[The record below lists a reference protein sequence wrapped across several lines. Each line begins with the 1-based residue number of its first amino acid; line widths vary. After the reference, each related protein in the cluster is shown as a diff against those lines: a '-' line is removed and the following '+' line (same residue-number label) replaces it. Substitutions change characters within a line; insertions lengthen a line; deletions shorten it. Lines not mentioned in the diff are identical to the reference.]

1 MKHDPTFWLLARAT
15 GLTAYVL
22 LTASILAGLV
32 VKSKPFGKAIKLPTA
47 VDLHKFLALLGLL
60 ALGLHGATLV
70 LDRTIEIGIGALL
83 VPGLAPY
90 RPLWTGL
97 GVLAG
102 ELMLLVYVSFALK
115 RRIGQKNWR
124 RLHWATYAT
133 FAMGTAHGV
142 MAGSDSGQPWALAL
156 YLGAVGAVVFAT
168 AWRALV
174 RPGAPPRPQPVPQP
188 QAAQPPAAQT
198 EGAA

>member
-15 GLTAYVL
+15 GLTAYLL
-22 LTASILAGLV
+22 LTASVLAGLV
-32 VKSKPFGKAIKLPTA
+32 VKSKPFGKAVKPATA
-47 VDLHKFLALLGLL
+47 VDLHKMLALLSLGAL
-60 ALGLHGATLV
+60 ALHGLTLV
-70 LDRTIEIGIGALL
+70 LDETVEIGLGALL
-83 VPGLAPY
+83 VPGLATY

-102 ELMLLVYVSFALK
+102 ELMLIIYVSFSLR

-133 FAMGTAHGV
+133 FAAATAHGL

-156 YLGAVGAVVFAT
+156 YLGAVGSVVLAT

-174 RPGAPPRPQPVPQP
+174 PAGPPPRPRPQ
-188 QAAQPPAAQT
+188 QTSTTT
-198 EGAA
+198 EGVS

>member
-15 GLTAYVL
+15 GLTAYFL
-22 LTASILAGLV
+22 LTVSVLAGLV
-32 VKSKPFGKAIKLPTA
+32 VKSRPFGMALKPATA
-47 VDLHKFLALLGLL
+47 TDLHKTLAFLSLGAL
-60 ALGLHGATLV
+60 ALHGATLV
-70 LDRTIEIGIGALL
+70 LDRTIEIGLGALL

-90 RPLWTGL
+90 RPFWTGV
-97 GVLAG
+97 GVVAG
-102 ELMLLVYVSFALK
+102 ELMLIVYASFSLR

-133 FAMGTAHGV
+133 FALATAHGL
-142 MAGSDSGQPWALAL
+142 MAGSDSGATWALAL

-168 AWRALV
+168 VWRVLV
-174 RPGAPPRPQPVPQP
+174 PPARPQPRPRPQT
-188 QAAQPPAAQT
+188 AST